1 MLSNCIVT
9 YWTRIAQLKNAHKIV
24 RTSNINRK
32 QALLVTKKVTDKM
45 TSTPQDFLKL
55 LSRSRNQSSSGSS
68 SQMSFLLPP
77 GHASMSPSWEINER
91 IRPKLGTS
99 VQAGTSSSTPTAVL
113 ILDKALDITKEHH
126 RSTHTGNSKPNQQPY
141 QSKQH

>member
-1 MLSNCIVT
+1 
-9 YWTRIAQLKNAHKIV
+9 
-24 RTSNINRK
+24 
-32 QALLVTKKVTDKM
+32 M

-68 SQMSFLLPP
+68 SPMSFLLPP
-77 GHASMSPSWEINER
+77 DHASMSPSWEINER

-99 VQAGTSSSTPTAVL
+99 VPAGTSSSTPTAVL

-126 RSTHTGNSKPNQQPY
+126 KSTPNGTSKPNQQPY
-141 QSKQH
+141 RSVRS